1 LRALGPSPE
10 PTRGMKRPAAPKKK
24 LQTNGMTVQAI
35 DGLADTKLGGA
46 EALQGARVSP
56 KGLVKSL
63 YARWEYLADQEAFR
77 RAPGLILCRLIS
89 WWIRCLLQQSA
100 IIRLPKWGVQMFLP
114 AEWRGLP
121 KLIFAFREYY
131 EPELACLE
139 EVLSPGKTFVDA
151 GANVGI
157 YTLAASRI
165 VGKTGRVFAFEPSM
179 QSLPALQRNI
189 ALNRLTN
196 VVAFP
201 VALSHV
207 TAAAKL
213 YHGPN
218 PSLNSLGKETAWSEE
233 SEEIT
238 TERLDDILERACID
252 HVDVIKVD
260 VQGAEELVLRGA
272 RKVLSSMH
280 PTIIFEIFPE
290 GTVPLRLAPYGA
302 WEFLASLGYEFSV
315 VDWREGLRR
324 QERPPGIRNVVATYR
339 Q

>member
-1 LRALGPSPE
+1 MRQTL
-10 PTRGMKRPAAPKKK
+10 AAPENKP
-24 LQTNGMTVQAI
+24 QTDGATVQAI
-35 DGLADTKLGGA
+35 DGQPDAKLRGVEILQ
-46 EALQGARVSP
+46 EAWVPP
-56 KGLVKSL
+56 KSLLKNL

-77 RAPGLILCRLIS
+77 RAPGLILLRLIS
-89 WWIRCLLQQSA
+89 WRIRCLLQQAA
-100 IIRLPKWGVQMFLP
+100 IIRLPRWGIQMFLP

-131 EPELACLE
+131 EPELAILE

-157 YTLAASRI
+157 YTLAASRM
-165 VGKTGRVFAFEPSM
+165 VGETGSVIAFEPSI
-179 QSLPALQRNI
+179 QSLPALRKNI
-189 ALNRLTN
+189 ALNHLTN

-207 TAAAKL
+207 TGTAKL

-218 PSLNSLGKETAWSEE
+218 PSLNSLGKEIAWPEDT
-233 SEEIT
+233 EEIT
-238 TERLDDILERACID
+238 TETLDDIFERASID

-272 RKVLSSMH
+272 HKLLTSMH

-290 GTVPLRLAPYGA
+290 GTVPLGLAPYGA

-315 VDWREGLRR
+315 VDWRDGLRR
-324 QERPPGIRNVVATYR
+324 QESPPGIRNVLATYR

>member
-1 LRALGPSPE
+1 
-10 PTRGMKRPAAPKKK
+10 M
-24 LQTNGMTVQAI
+24 QAI
-35 DGLADTKLGGA
+35 DGQADAKLRVA
-46 EALQGARVSP
+46 EILREAGLPA
-56 KGLVKSL
+56 KGVLKSL
-63 YARWEYLADQEAFR
+63 RERWEYLADQEAFR
-77 RAPGLILCRLIS
+77 RQPGRVLRRLIS
-89 WWIRCLLQQSA
+89 WRIRCLLQPSTT
-100 IIRLPKWGVQMFLP
+100 IRLPKWDIQMYLP

-131 EPELACLE
+131 EPELSCLE
-139 EVLSPGKTFVDA
+139 ELLSPGKTFVDA

-165 VGKTGRVFAFEPSM
+165 VGQTGHVIAFEPSI
-179 QSLPALQRNI
+179 QSLPALRRNI
-189 ALNRLTN
+189 ALNHLTN
-196 VVAFP
+196 VALFP

-207 TAAAKL
+207 TGSAKL

-218 PSLNSLGKETAWSEE
+218 PSLNSLGKETGWSEDAE
-233 SEEIT
+233 KIA
-238 TERLDDILERACID
+238 TETLDGIVERVGLD

-272 RKVLSSMH
+272 RKLLTSMR

-302 WEFLASLGYEFSV
+302 WEFLATLGYEFFV
-315 VDWREGLRR
+315 ADWREGLRK
-324 QERPPGIRNVVATYR
+324 QVSPPGIRNVVAIYP